1 MRSQP
6 TIIILSLPLN
16 ALRLPKKL
24 NELELDLKS
33 GATKSV
39 GPTETEGEID
49 GNPEKARDQKPPHRD
64 SAVNSSRSLSEQRPS
79 EDIEERM
86 SKA

>member
-6 TIIILSLPLN
+6 TIITLSLPLN

-24 NELELDLKS
+24 KELELDLKR

-39 GPTETEGEID
+39 GPTETEGEIE
-49 GNPEKARDQKPPHRD
+49 GNPGKA
-64 SAVNSSRSLSEQRPS
+64 
-79 EDIEERM
+79 
-86 SKA
+86 